1 MIDIKDISGTILF
14 STPINEGSKRKFTLM
29 KESYITLKFSLD
41 NPVYFKLGDGID
53 DSEIGL
59 FELIDLYKPT
69 RNDSTGGYD
78 YELRLDAYY
87 WKWKNKKFFYTP
99 DTGGSEASWN
109 LTATLAVHLNVFLT
123 NLSTLGYTYKGTA
136 FEFSI
141 DSTVENSAKLV
152 SYDNTNLIDALT
164 NLADTWDC
172 EWWITDNI
180 IHFGRCEYGDPVD
193 FEYGV
198 NVSSMTRSDSQS
210 SYATRIYAF
219 GSTKNL
225 PTNYRPIDESL
236 VVNGVVQKRLMLP
249 SGTPYI
255 DAYENMSTEEAV
267 EDIVVFEDVYPRRV
281 GTISEISTKEYTD
294 TTENADG
301 STTKE
306 KWNAYRFKDS
316 GLTFSKDYV
325 LSGVE
330 LRIVFSSGS
339 LNGMDFAVTFNPDA
353 KSPEEQLFEIVR
365 NDDYGINLPNDTLKP
380 QIGDTYVL
388 YGFDT
393 SLVSDTMIPAA
404 EQELKEKALA
414 YVEKTKID
422 PSTYDCKMSSEDMY
436 NGGTQRIFAVGDKV
450 NLINPAYF
458 EAGRESR
465 IIGFEYNLD
474 YPYDNPTY
482 TVGETA
488 SYSRL
493 SEIEQKVDAVTYK
506 GQTYTGSDGS
516 GVYVIGR
523 NDSTVFSDRNTLS
536 SLRTLA
542 EMADRALSRLKD
554 DTAEGLVTF
563 KKGFTSEEDVTVS
576 KKITT
581 LNLLVQKL
589 AEIYN
594 LNVSNVATLFQT
606 IVKDYVSSESF
617 VPGITGEGMKLYKA
631 LNGDW
636 DLEVDNVVIRK
647 GMTVFELIIS
657 KIRSVNGGLVV
668 SPANGRVK
676 SVSETTG
683 SPTYYVL
690 GIEGDMT
697 FVADDLVR
705 CQVFSATGT
714 KYYWVPIDSV
724 SGETILILKSE
735 FPDGVVPA
743 IGDDLVQMG
752 NKTNTARQGVLY
764 LTASEDGKPRFSVL
778 DGVSSTDLT
787 GKSKVILGCLDGI
800 TDSDFPSDAQPS
812 GYGLWA
818 GNVFLKGL
826 FILRN
831 GKSVEDELSDQ
842 ITAVQTA
849 FEIREGEINT
859 KVTQATT
866 AAQTATTK
874 ASEAAASATTAGEK
888 ATDATNAANNAATIL
903 QTVTQKETSINQAA
917 DAVELKA
924 TRAETAADKAETAE
938 ASINIKAD
946 GIVLQA
952 SNQAAQTAV
961 DGVQVGGRNLLKGTK
976 DFSGSSSIGW
986 LTSDT
991 YNGFSIIHGSY
1002 SGDMYADIC
1011 AWYGAITPESNTE
1024 YTLSFWCKGTGG
1036 FVSYFYPSC
1045 VVSGYNSAG
1054 NSTTS
1059 ADGSIATTL
1068 TSDWKR
1074 VWIVWKT
1081 GTITEVKSVLVC
1093 RILNGNEAY
1102 VCGVKFEIGN
1112 KATDWTP
1119 APEDVDA
1126 SIALR
1131 PTTTEIKAGISITSG
1146 GISVFGQALSFAG
1159 MVTFSSLD
1167 SDSQGRITTAQST
1180 ASSAA
1185 SAANT
1190 AQSTAN
1196 AATSTANSALSG
1208 ADTANSGLSTLKNS
1222 LGGLAYLSAVSLA
1235 KLDSTIVEGGYI
1247 KTSLIDADAMIT
1259 TSLLA
1264 SKIAATDISTSRLT
1278 VENGARIGDLYVYN
1292 GLLSNISSTT
1302 IPLSGAYTSIG
1313 PNMLRCSY
1321 TDSYY
1326 TSGGIKYPYYR
1337 GLFVDPNSTSILVN
1351 IINNFDTTPCLTVA
1365 AKTTGTAIVATGN
1378 STFTARTGEL
1388 IEFVGNTKI
1397 GGASSGILR
1406 VSSSITLTNDY
1417 TTIIGISSSVDV
1429 TLTLPSNPTLGKY
1442 YFVRKTG
1449 SNNIY
1454 IASSSTNILSGGD
1467 YGTGY
1472 VSSVKV
1478 DYGKLYFIIWD
1489 GYHWFGS
1496 YMN

>member
-1 MIDIKDISGTILF
+1 MIDIKDISGNIRF
-14 STPINEGSKRKFTLM
+14 STSINEGSKRKFTLM
-29 KESYITLKFSLD
+29 KEDYITLKFSLD
-41 NPVYFKLGDGID
+41 SPVYFKLGDGID
-53 DSEIGL
+53 NSEIGL

-172 EWWITDNI
+172 EWWIMDNI

-219 GSTKNL
+219 GSTRNL
-225 PTNYRPIDESL
+225 PTNYRPIDENL

-267 EDIVVFEDVYPRRV
+267 EDIVVFDDVYPRRV

-306 KWNAYRFKDS
+306 KWNAYRFKNS

-422 PSTYDCKMSSEDMY
+422 PSTYDCKMSSEYMY

-563 KKGFTSEEDVTVS
+563 KKGLTSEEDVTVS

-581 LNLLVQKL
+581 LNLLVQNL
-589 AEIYN
+589 AETYN

-636 DLEVDNVVIRK
+636 NFEVDNVVIRK
-647 GMTVFELIIS
+647 AMTIFELIVS
-657 KIRSVNGGLVV
+657 KVRSVNGGLVV
-668 SPANGRVK
+668 SPANGRIK
-676 SVSETTG
+676 SVTETTG

-705 CQVFSATGT
+705 CQVFSSTGA

-724 SGETILILKSE
+724 SSETILILKSE

-831 GKSVEDELSDQ
+831 GKSVEDELTDQ

-849 FEIREGEINT
+849 FEIREGEIST

-874 ASEAAASATTAGEK
+874 AGEAA
-888 ATDATNAANNAATIL
+888 
-903 QTVTQKETSINQAA
+903 
-917 DAVELKA
+917 
-924 TRAETAADKAETAE
+924 
-938 ASINIKAD
+938 
-946 GIVLQA
+946 
-952 SNQAAQTAV
+952 
-961 DGVQVGGRNLLKGTK
+961 
-976 DFSGSSSIGW
+976 
-986 LTSDT
+986 
-991 YNGFSIIHGSY
+991 
-1002 SGDMYADIC
+1002 
-1011 AWYGAITPESNTE
+1011 
-1024 YTLSFWCKGTGG
+1024 
-1036 FVSYFYPSC
+1036 
-1045 VVSGYNSAG
+1045 
-1054 NSTTS
+1054 
-1059 ADGSIATTL
+1059 
-1068 TSDWKR
+1068 
-1074 VWIVWKT
+1074 
-1081 GTITEVKSVLVC
+1081 
-1093 RILNGNEAY
+1093 
-1102 VCGVKFEIGN
+1102 
-1112 KATDWTP
+1112 
-1119 APEDVDA
+1119 
-1126 SIALR
+1126 
-1131 PTTTEIKAGISITSG
+1131 
-1146 GISVFGQALSFAG
+1146 
-1159 MVTFSSLD
+1159 D
-1167 SDSQGRITTAQST
+1167 S
-1180 ASSAA
+1180 
-1185 SAANT
+1185 
-1190 AQSTAN
+1190 
-1196 AATSTANSALSG
+1196 
-1208 ADTANSGLSTLKNS
+1208 
-1222 LGGLAYLSAVSLA
+1222 
-1235 KLDSTIVEGGYI
+1235 
-1247 KTSLIDADAMIT
+1247 
-1259 TSLLA
+1259 
-1264 SKIAATDISTSRLT
+1264 
-1278 VENGARIGDLYVYN
+1278 
-1292 GLLSNISSTT
+1292 
-1302 IPLSGAYTSIG
+1302 
-1313 PNMLRCSY
+1313 
-1321 TDSYY
+1321 
-1326 TSGGIKYPYYR
+1326 
-1337 GLFVDPNSTSILVN
+1337 
-1351 IINNFDTTPCLTVA
+1351 
-1365 AKTTGTAIVATGN
+1365 
-1378 STFTARTGEL
+1378 
-1388 IEFVGNTKI
+1388 
-1397 GGASSGILR
+1397 
-1406 VSSSITLTNDY
+1406 
-1417 TTIIGISSSVDV
+1417 
-1429 TLTLPSNPTLGKY
+1429 
-1442 YFVRKTG
+1442 
-1449 SNNIY
+1449 
-1454 IASSSTNILSGGD
+1454 
-1467 YGTGY
+1467 
-1472 VSSVKV
+1472 
-1478 DYGKLYFIIWD
+1478 
-1489 GYHWFGS
+1489 
-1496 YMN
+1496 

>member
-1 MIDIKDISGTILF
+1 
-14 STPINEGSKRKFTLM
+14 M
-29 KESYITLKFSLD
+29 KEDYITLKFSLD
-41 NPVYFKLGDGID
+41 NPLYFKLGDGID
-53 DSEIGL
+53 NSEIGL

-109 LTATLAVHLNVFLT
+109 LTATLAVHLNVFLK

-152 SYDNTNLIDALT
+152 SYDNANLIDALT

-219 GSTKNL
+219 GSTRNL
-225 PTNYRPIDESL
+225 PTNYRPIDENL

-267 EDIVVFEDVYPRRV
+267 EDIVVFDDVYPRRM

-353 KSPEEQLFEIVR
+353 KSSEEQLFEIVR

-393 SLVSDTMIPAA
+393 SLVSDTMAPAA

-422 PSTYDCKMSSEDMY
+422 PSTYDCKMSSEYMY

-458 EAGRESR
+458 EAGRVSR

-474 YPYDNPTY
+474 YPHNNPTY

-563 KKGFTSEEDVTVS
+563 KKGLKSEDDITVS

-589 AEIYN
+589 AETYN

-636 DLEVDNVVIRK
+636 NLEVDNVTIRK
-647 GMTVFELIIS
+647 AMTIFELIVS
-657 KIRSVNGGLVV
+657 KVRSVNGGLVV
-668 SPANGRVK
+668 SSANGRIK
-676 SVSETTG
+676 SVTETTS

-690 GIEGDMT
+690 SIEGDMT
-697 FVADDLVR
+697 FATDDLVR
-705 CQVFSATGT
+705 CQVFSSTGA
-714 KYYWVPIDSV
+714 KYYWVPVDSV
-724 SGETILILKSE
+724 NGETILILKSE
-735 FPDGVVPA
+735 FPENVVPA
-743 IGDDLVQMG
+743 VGDDLVQMG

-800 TDSDFPSDAQPS
+800 IDSDFPSDLQPN
-812 GYGLWA
+812 GYGLYA
-818 GNVFLKGL
+818 QNVFLKGL
-826 FILRN
+826 FVLRN
-831 GKSVEDELSDQ
+831 GKSVEDELSAVKTELSVIPGQ
-842 ITAVQTA
+842 ISSAITETKSYTDTHVAYRIEVSSSNGTA
-849 FEIREGEINT
+849 FRNDVIDSTLTARVYKGNT
-859 KVTQATT
+859 DI
-866 AAQTATTK
+866 
-874 ASEAAASATTAGEK
+874 
-888 ATDATNAANNAATIL
+888 TDT
-903 QTVTQKETSINQAA
+903 INQSCFKWKRKSNNSGK
-917 DAVELKA
+917 DTSWNLKYS
-924 TRAETAADKAETAE
+924 TYG
-938 ASINIKAD
+938 SNIINI
-946 GIVLQA
+946 
-952 SNQAAQTAV
+952 
-961 DGVQVGGRNLLKGTK
+961 
-976 DFSGSSSIGW
+976 
-986 LTSDT
+986 TS
-991 YNGFSIIHGSY
+991 
-1002 SGDMYADIC
+1002 
-1011 AWYGAITPESNTE
+1011 
-1024 YTLSFWCKGTGG
+1024 
-1036 FVSYFYPSC
+1036 
-1045 VVSGYNSAG
+1045 
-1054 NSTTS
+1054 
-1059 ADGSIATTL
+1059 
-1068 TSDWKR
+1068 
-1074 VWIVWKT
+1074 
-1081 GTITEVKSVLVC
+1081 
-1093 RILNGNEAY
+1093 
-1102 VCGVKFEIGN
+1102 
-1112 KATDWTP
+1112 
-1119 APEDVDA
+1119 EDVD
-1126 SIALR
+1126 S
-1131 PTTTEIKAGISITSG
+1131 KA
-1146 GISVFGQALSFAG
+1146 VFS
-1159 MVTFSSLD
+1159 
-1167 SDSQGRITTAQST
+1167 
-1180 ASSAA
+1180 
-1185 SAANT
+1185 
-1190 AQSTAN
+1190 
-1196 AATSTANSALSG
+1196 
-1208 ADTANSGLSTLKNS
+1208 
-1222 LGGLAYLSAVSLA
+1222 
-1235 KLDSTIVEGGYI
+1235 
-1247 KTSLIDADAMIT
+1247 
-1259 TSLLA
+1259 
-1264 SKIAATDISTSRLT
+1264 
-1278 VENGARIGDLYVYN
+1278 
-1292 GLLSNISSTT
+1292 
-1302 IPLSGAYTSIG
+1302 
-1313 PNMLRCSY
+1313 C
-1321 TDSYY
+1321 
-1326 TSGGIKYPYYR
+1326 
-1337 GLFVDPNSTSILVN
+1337 
-1351 IINNFDTTPCLTVA
+1351 
-1365 AKTTGTAIVATGN
+1365 
-1378 STFTARTGEL
+1378 
-1388 IEFVGNTKI
+1388 
-1397 GGASSGILR
+1397 
-1406 VSSSITLTNDY
+1406 
-1417 TTIIGISSSVDV
+1417 DV
-1429 TLTLPSNPTLGKY
+1429 TIDN
-1442 YFVRKTG
+1442 
-1449 SNNIY
+1449 
-1454 IASSSTNILSGGD
+1454 
-1467 YGTGY
+1467 
-1472 VSSVKV
+1472 
-1478 DYGKLYFIIWD
+1478 
-1489 GYHWFGS
+1489 
-1496 YMN
+1496 

>member
-1 MIDIKDISGTILF
+1 MYQIDEENSDILF
-14 STPINEGSKRKFTLM
+14 EVSDKTVILKLKSGAGSGGSSPDIYL
-29 KESYITLKFSLD
+29 I
-41 NPVYFKLGDGID
+41 KLGDLTTPSD
-53 DSEIGL
+53 
-59 FELIDLYKPT
+59 
-69 RNDSTGGYD
+69 
-78 YELRLDAYY
+78 
-87 WKWKNKKFFYTP
+87 KN
-99 DTGGSEASWN
+99 
-109 LTATLAVHLNVFLT
+109 
-123 NLSTLGYTYKGTA
+123 
-136 FEFSI
+136 
-141 DSTVENSAKLV
+141 
-152 SYDNTNLIDALT
+152 
-164 NLADTWDC
+164 
-172 EWWITDNI
+172 
-180 IHFGRCEYGDPVD
+180 
-193 FEYGV
+193 
-198 NVSSMTRSDSQS
+198 
-210 SYATRIYAF
+210 
-219 GSTKNL
+219 
-225 PTNYRPIDESL
+225 
-236 VVNGVVQKRLMLP
+236 
-249 SGTPYI
+249 
-255 DAYENMSTEEAV
+255 
-267 EDIVVFEDVYPRRV
+267 
-281 GTISEISTKEYTD
+281 
-294 TTENADG
+294 
-301 STTKE
+301 
-306 KWNAYRFKDS
+306 
-316 GLTFSKDYV
+316 
-325 LSGVE
+325 
-330 LRIVFSSGS
+330 VFSSLRAQSAFLRKDQADSTSFLLKLLAGLETGEYS
-339 LNGMDFAVTFNPDA
+339 LGESGAKIDA
-353 KSPEEQLFEIVR
+353 DGDAEVR
-365 NDDYGINLPNDTLKP
+365 NFIARIKAT
-380 QIGDTYVL
+380 V
-388 YGFDT
+388 
-393 SLVSDTMIPAA
+393 AA
-404 EQELKEKALA
+404 LEA
-414 YVEKTKID
+414 KT
-422 PSTYDCKMSSEDMY
+422 
-436 NGGTQRIFAVGDKV
+436 
-450 NLINPAYF
+450 
-458 EAGRESR
+458 
-465 IIGFEYNLD
+465 
-474 YPYDNPTY
+474 
-482 TVGETA
+482 
-488 SYSRL
+488 
-493 SEIEQKVDAVTYK
+493 
-506 GQTYTGSDGS
+506 
-516 GVYVIGR
+516 
-523 NDSTVFSDRNTLS
+523 
-536 SLRTLA
+536 
-542 EMADRALSRLKD
+542 
-554 DTAEGLVTF
+554 
-563 KKGFTSEEDVTVS
+563 VTVS
-576 KKITT
+576 DKITT

-589 AEIYN
+589 AETYN

-705 CQVFSATGT
+705 CQVFSATGA
-714 KYYWVPIDSV
+714 KYYWVSIDSV
-724 SGETILILKSE
+724 SSETILILKSS

-849 FEIREGEINT
+849 FEIREGEIST

-866 AAQTATTK
+866 AAQTATTKAGEAADSAGTASTK

-903 QTVTQKETSINQAA
+903 QTVTQKETSINQTA

-938 ASINIKAD
+938 ASINVKAD

-1081 GTITEVKSVLVC
+1081 GTITEVKNVLVC

-1146 GISVFGQALSFAG
+1146 GISVFGQALSLAG

-1196 AATSTANSALSG
+1196 AATSTANSALSS

-1222 LGGLAYLSAVSLA
+1222 LGGLAYESAVSLA

-1264 SKIAATDISTSRLT
+1264 TKIAATDISTSRLT

-1351 IINNFDTTPCLTVA
+1351 IVNNFDTTPCLTVTT
-1365 AKTTGTAIVATGN
+1365 KTAGAAIVATGN

>member
-1 MIDIKDISGTILF
+1 
-14 STPINEGSKRKFTLM
+14 M
-29 KESYITLKFSLD
+29 KEDYITLKFSLD
-41 NPVYFKLGDGID
+41 SPVYFKLGDGID
-53 DSEIGL
+53 NSEIGL

-172 EWWITDNI
+172 EWWIMDNI

-219 GSTKNL
+219 GSTRNL
-225 PTNYRPIDESL
+225 PTNYRPIDENL

-267 EDIVVFEDVYPRRV
+267 EDIVVFDDVYPRRV

-306 KWNAYRFKDS
+306 KWNAYRFKNS

-422 PSTYDCKMSSEDMY
+422 PSTYDCKMSSEYMY

-563 KKGFTSEEDVTVS
+563 KKGLTSEEDVTVS

-581 LNLLVQKL
+581 LNLLVQNL
-589 AEIYN
+589 AETYN

-636 DLEVDNVVIRK
+636 NFEVDNVVIRK
-647 GMTVFELIIS
+647 AMTIFELIVS
-657 KIRSVNGGLVV
+657 KVRSVNGGLVV
-668 SPANGRVK
+668 SPANGRIK
-676 SVSETTG
+676 SVTETTG

-705 CQVFSATGT
+705 CQVFSSTGA

-724 SGETILILKSE
+724 SSETILILKSE

-831 GKSVEDELSDQ
+831 GKSVEDELTDQ

-849 FEIREGEINT
+849 FEIREGEIST

-866 AAQTATTK
+866 AAQTATTKAGEAADSAGTASTK

-903 QTVTQKETSINQAA
+903 QTVTQKETSINQTA

-938 ASINIKAD
+938 ASINVKAD

-1146 GISVFGQALSFAG
+1146 GISVFGQALSLAG

-1222 LGGLAYLSAVSLA
+1222 LGGLAYESAVSLA
-1235 KLDSTIVEGGYI
+1235 KLDSTVIEGGYI

-1264 SKIAATDISTSRLT
+1264 TKIAATDITTGRLT
-1278 VENGARIGDLYVYN
+1278 V
-1292 GLLSNISSTT
+1292 T
-1302 IPLSGAYTSIG
+1302 SGAKIGGWSVEGNALKITSAAGAKILVE
-1313 PNMLRCSY
+1313 PSVTRFLRINDTSTYLMQIRADAVTGLYCY
-1321 TDSYY
+1321 TDE
-1326 TSGGIKYPYYR
+1326 
-1337 GLFVDPNSTSILVN
+1337 
-1351 IINNFDTTPCLTVA
+1351 
-1365 AKTTGTAIVATGN
+1365 TTGICIKLTAQQGGTALYSSGN
-1378 STFTARTGEL
+1378 HTFIARTGESTL
-1388 IEFVGNTKI
+1388 MTGRTLLYAPSFYPT
-1397 GGASSGILR
+1397 R
-1406 VSSSITLTNDY
+1406 VSANLSLDYSQAFIVSTATSDITL
-1417 TTIIGISSSVDV
+1417 S
-1429 TLTLPSNPTLGKY
+1429 LPASPTVGKQY
-1442 YFVRKTG
+1442 WVRKTAAG
-1449 SNNIY
+1449 NIT
-1454 IASSSTNILSGGD
+1454 IASTSSNILHAGT

-1478 DYGKLYFIIWD
+1478 AYGQLYHIIYD
-1489 GYHWFGS
+1489 GYHWLGS
-1496 YMN
+1496 YSN